1 MIAKEKVIEVLKT
14 VNDPEI
20 GLDIYTL
27 GLIYYITINEDNSVI
42 IKMTFTSPM
51 CPYGPALLADVKNK
65 VTSVDGVKSVD
76 IELVFEPVWK
86 PSKEVKLMLGIE
98 D

>member
-1 MIAKEKVIEVLKT
+1 MITKEKIVEVLKT

-20 GLDIYTL
+20 GMDIHTL
-27 GLIYYITINEDNSVI
+27 GLIYDITLKDDSVI

-51 CPYGPALLADVKNK
+51 CPYGPALLAEVKNK
-65 VTSVDGVKSVD
+65 LLAAGLKEVAID
-76 IELVFEPVWK
+76 LVFDPVWK
-86 PSKEVKLMLGIE
+86 PSQEVKLMLGIE